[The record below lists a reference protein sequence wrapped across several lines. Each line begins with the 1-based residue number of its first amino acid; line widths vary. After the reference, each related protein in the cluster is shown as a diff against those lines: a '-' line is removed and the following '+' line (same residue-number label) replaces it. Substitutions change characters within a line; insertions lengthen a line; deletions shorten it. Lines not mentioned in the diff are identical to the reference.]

1 LLTAE
6 TWGKLRVG
14 RERSDVKAIHLDDE
28 DNFGS
33 ALVTELFFFFV
44 RKKIDKFTIQT
55 SDETL
60 KVEGFIQD
68 NRRVVRF
75 VDTA

>member
-1 LLTAE
+1 LLSAE
-6 TWGKLRVG
+6 TWGKLRVD
-14 RERSDVKAIHLDDE
+14 RERSDMQAIHLDDE

-44 RKKIDKFTIQT
+44 RKEIDKFTIKT

-68 NRRVVRF
+68 NRRVVRL